1 MTILE
6 CMLQWAESV
15 GIQVNTD
22 GNNLL
27 FPVDGENGSW
37 LARVSALEED
47 GLLFIVTAYPF
58 HVVGDARLDAAIAL
72 AEITSQLKLGA
83 FYIDQANGQINF
95 RLGQKIPSGEVRLQW
110 VADWIMTAMS
120 VTDGY
125 YRKMMALAAEE

>member
-15 GIQVNTD
+15 GIQVSAD

-27 FPVDGENGSW
+27 FPVDGETGSW
-37 LARVSALEED
+37 LARVTAMDED

-58 HVVGDARLDAAIAL
+58 QVAEHARLNASVAL

-83 FYIDQANGQINF
+83 FYMDHTNGQINF
-95 RLGQKIPSGEVRLQW
+95 RLGQKIPDGEVRLQW
-110 VADWIMTAMS
+110 VADWIMTAMN